1 MKQEDQQEQ
10 EGDESVGE
18 QENHDD
24 SNMADSLRLTAP
36 DVHREF
42 TVRRL
47 EMSLS

>member
-18 QENHDD
+18 QENQED
-24 SNMADSLRLTAP
+24 SNMADSLRLTAL